1 MEAEA
6 SQTSVREV
14 AGDRVFTL
22 PEDKKKPTPDVLEL
36 KKRIQQLQTEAVEQ
50 LEQKLQQLV
59 EEALRVAEAPATP
72 PSPSH
77 HLLYDDVKY
86 RNRRH
91 HPSSGGLPEKQF
103 LARESLL
110 TILMRV
116 KHLHTVYNMFVA
128 VLLMLFL
135 HTAVYDLVADGQLK
149 LGFSTIFWNFG
160 GLHIVMATWASMQLA
175 VFALFIAFC
184 HWASFRVS
192 LPISGFQRQLLDNS
206 ALIVLI
212 AFKVGFLV
220 LPVHVIQYN
229 QLPPISAMIL
239 LCEQMRMIMK
249 SYAFLRSQ
257 VPKVK
262 MFKPHT
268 DATDVLLPDF
278 NHFVYFM
285 FAPALVYRDSY
296 PRTKEIRWKVA
307 LWHLTEVFGVIFFI
321 SFLFERSLV
330 PMFRNFGKQQ
340 LSPKAMVVAIFG
352 SMVPSLTVMLS
363 VFYCILHAWMNAFAE
378 ITRFADRM
386 FYKDWWNVNSYGA
399 YYRKW
404 NVVVHD
410 WLYTYVYKD
419 LSELLG
425 GKRRTLAI
433 LAVFSLSAIVHEYI
447 LTFMFGFCYPMLF
460 MAFEVFSVGLMFVSR
475 DRLPGS
481 NLLMWLFFTIGT
493 GLLISLYM
501 MEWFARRHCPR
512 FIDST
517 WDFFVPR
524 SWFCSPLTS
533 E

>member
-14 AGDRVFTL
+14 AGDRVSTL

-36 KKRIQQLQTEAVEQ
+36 KERIQQLQTEAVEQ

-59 EEALRVAEAPATP
+59 EEALRVAEVAATP

-77 HLLYDDVKY
+77 HLLYDDAKY
-86 RNRRH
+86 RNR
-91 HPSSGGLPEKQF
+91 
-103 LARESLL
+103 
-110 TILMRV
+110 T
-116 KHLHTVYNMFVA
+116 
-128 VLLMLFL
+128 
-135 HTAVYDLVADGQLK
+135 LK

-212 AFKVGFLV
+212 ACKVGFLV

-229 QLPPISAMIL
+229 QLPPISVMIL

-340 LSPKAMVVAIFG
+340 LSPKEMVVAIFG
-352 SMVPSLTVMLS
+352 SMVPSLTVMLC

-399 YYRKW
+399 YYRNW

-425 GKRRTLAI
+425 GKRRTI

-481 NLLMWLFFTIGT
+481 NLLMWLLFTIGT

>member
-14 AGDRVFTL
+14 AGDRVSTL

-36 KKRIQQLQTEAVEQ
+36 KERIQQLQTEAVEQ

-59 EEALRVAEAPATP
+59 EEALRVAEVAATP

-77 HLLYDDVKY
+77 HLLYDDAKY
-86 RNRRH
+86 RNRTH
-91 HPSSGGLPEKQF
+91 QPSSGALPEKQF
-103 LARESLL
+103 LPRESLL
-110 TILMRV
+110 TNLMRV

-212 AFKVGFLV
+212 ACKVGFLV

-229 QLPPISAMIL
+229 QLPPISVMIL

-296 PRTKEIRWKVA
+296 P
-307 LWHLTEVFGVIFFI
+307 
-321 SFLFERSLV
+321 SLV

-340 LSPKAMVVAIFG
+340 LSPKEMVVAIFG
-352 SMVPSLTVMLS
+352 SMVPSLTVMLC

-399 YYRKW
+399 YYRNW

-425 GKRRTLAI
+425 GKRRTI

-481 NLLMWLFFTIGT
+481 NLLMWLLFTIGT

>member
-14 AGDRVFTL
+14 TGETVSTL
-22 PEDKKKPTPDVLEL
+22 PEEKKKPRPNVLEL
-36 KKRIQQLQTEAVEQ
+36 KERIQQLQTEAVEQ
-50 LEQKLQQLV
+50 LEHKLQQLV
-59 EEALRVAEAPATP
+59 EEALRVAEVPATP

-77 HLLYDDVKY
+77 HLLYDDAKY
-86 RNRRH
+86 RNRTH
-91 HPSSGGLPEKQF
+91 QPSSGALPEKQF

-110 TILMRV
+110 TDLMKI
-116 KHLHTVYNMFVA
+116 KHFHTVYNIFVA
-128 VLLMLFL
+128 MLLILFL

-149 LGFSTIFWNFG
+149 LGFSTIFWNFD
-160 GLHIVMATWASMQLA
+160 GLHIVMATWVSMQLA

-192 LPISGFQRQLLDNS
+192 LSISGYQRKLLDNS
-206 ALIVLI
+206 ALILLI
-212 AFKVGFLV
+212 AYKIGFLV
-220 LPVHVIQYN
+220 LPVCVIQYN
-229 QLPPISAMIL
+229 QLPPISAMII
-239 LCEQMRMIMK
+239 LCEQVRMIMK
-249 SYAFLRSQ
+249 SYAFLRSK

-268 DATDVLLPDF
+268 EATDVLLPDF

-285 FAPALVYRDSY
+285 FVPTLVYRDSY
-296 PRTKEIRWKVA
+296 PRTKEIRWKVVV
-307 LWHLTEVFGVIFFI
+307 WHLTEVFGVIFFI
-321 SFLFERSLV
+321 SFVFERSLV

-352 SMVPSLTVMLS
+352 SMVPSITVFLCG
-363 VFYCILHAWMNAFAE
+363 FYCILHAWMNAFAE

-386 FYKDWWNVNSYGA
+386 FYKDWWNANSYAA
-399 YYRKW
+399 YYRNW

-425 GKRRTLAI
+425 AKRRTLPI
-433 LAVFSLSAIVHEYI
+433 LAVFFLSAIVHEYM
-447 LTFMFGFCYPMLF
+447 LTFIVGFCYPMLF
-460 MAFEVFSVGLMFVSR
+460 MAFGVFSVGLVFVTH
-475 DRLPGS
+475 DRLPGG
-481 NLLMWLFFTIGT
+481 NLLMWLLVTTGT
-493 GLLISLYM
+493 GLLTSLYM

-512 FIDST
+512 FIDSA